1 MPDIFV
7 PEDTTSVTSYYVNV
21 VNAGLIQKFAFK
33 VADHYREILKD
44 VTTSEQLLKLIPRDM
59 TLLNNFV
66 DFAAENGIPARWYYI
81 RQSQD
86 LLLRQIKAMIIR
98 DVLGYNEFY
107 KVYFE
112 KDKTINRALESLNT
126 NEYKSIINSKNNG
139 QKGN

>member
-1 MPDIFV
+1 
-7 PEDTTSVTSYYVNV
+7 
-21 VNAGLIQKFAFK
+21 
-33 VADHYREILKD
+33 
-44 VTTSEQLLKLIPRDM
+44 M

-81 RQSQD
+81 RQSQE

>member
-1 MPDIFV
+1 
-7 PEDTTSVTSYYVNV
+7 
-21 VNAGLIQKFAFK
+21 
-33 VADHYREILKD
+33 
-44 VTTSEQLLKLIPRDM
+44 
-59 TLLNNFV
+59 
-66 DFAAENGIPARWYYI
+66 
-81 RQSQD
+81 
-86 LLLRQIKAMIIR
+86 MIIR